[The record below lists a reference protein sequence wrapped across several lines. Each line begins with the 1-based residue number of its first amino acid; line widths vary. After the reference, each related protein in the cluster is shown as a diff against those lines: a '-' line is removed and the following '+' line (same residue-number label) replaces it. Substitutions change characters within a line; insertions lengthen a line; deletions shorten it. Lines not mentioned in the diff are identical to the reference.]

1 MKTLINKI
9 KENSSSCIQGLFI
22 GLFLSMGIFNIVD
35 GIFFSK
41 IMWQTNCGVNQII
54 IGAIMSKI

>member
-1 MKTLINKI
+1 MKTIINKI
-9 KENSSSCIQGLFI
+9 KENSTQLIQGLFL
-22 GLFLSMGIFNIVD
+22 GLFLTMGIFNIVD

>member
-1 MKTLINKI
+1 MKTIINKI
-9 KENSSSCIQGLFI
+9 KENSTQLIQGLFL
-22 GLFLSMGIFNIVD
+22 GLFLTMGIFNIID